1 MRKSRWPIML
11 GALLLVAVGVPAVRA
26 SAAAVTISAQ
36 PVRTGLTAPVSFT
49 FAPDGRIFYGERTT
63 GRIAYFDP
71 GNSAAPATYF
81 TIGDVVSPGEQGL
94 LGLALDPN
102 FASNH
107 LMYAYVTR
115 LVANQHMNEIV
126 RIFGDGVT
134 GASFTVLYRAPAGGA
149 YHNGGRLK
157 FGPDGLL
164 YVVTG
169 DIHDSTNSQNLTDNL
184 GKILRMTKAGAVP
197 PQGNPVPGT
206 LIYAYGIRNS
216 FGFSFDPTTGNLWES
231 ENGPECNDEINL
243 ITAGANYGWGP
254 AAHQHQPG
262 WTGAGTPE
270 AVLHSDHC
278 THRPGI
284 LQLVRAGPLD
294 GGCGVVRDLQH
305 QRFVAPHARG
315 GTDGRE
321 RAVRRLPPLVGH
333 PVAGTIVGRSAVPER
348 RVGDLPA
355 HRGVIIRAGA
365 GRPKAPFP
373 RAGRTMGR

>member
-1 MRKSRWPIML
+1 MPKSRWPL
-11 GALLLVAVGVPAVRA
+11 TLAAALLLVAVLAPAVRV

-63 GRIAYFDP
+63 GRIASFDP
-71 GNSAAPATYF
+71 GNSAAPVTYF
-81 TIGDVVSPGEQGL
+81 TIADVVSPGEQGL

-134 GASFTVLYRAPAGGA
+134 GAYFTVLYRAPAGGA

-169 DIHDSTNSQNLTDNL
+169 DIHDSSNSQNLTDNL
-184 GKILRMTKAGAVP
+184 GKILRMTRAGAVP
-197 PQGNPVPGT
+197 PQGNPVAGT

-231 ENGPECNDEINL
+231 ENGPACNDEINL
-243 ITAGANYGWGP
+243 ITAGGNYGWGP
-254 AAHQHQPG
+254 AETCATPPAAPTDTNQDGPAPVRPKRFFTPTIAP
-262 WTGAGTPE
+262 TGLAFCSSCGLGPSTE
-270 AVLHSDHC
+270 GAVLFGAFNTSDLWRL
-278 THRPGI
+278 T
-284 LQLVRAGPLD
+284 LD
-294 GGCGVVRDLQH
+294 
-305 QRFVAPHARG
+305 
-315 GTDGRE
+315 T
-321 RAVRRLPPLVGH
+321 
-333 PVAGTIVGRSAVPER
+333 
-348 RVGDLPA
+348 
-355 HRGVIIRAGA
+355 
-365 GRPKAPFP
+365 
-373 RAGRTMGR
+373 GRTAVKGQSVIYHHSSSILSLERSSGGALYLSDASGIYRLTAA